1 MTENINAFIS
11 NICYQFINSCI
22 LSAEPIGDGHINDT
36 YLVTASDCRYV
47 AQRIKDTADTAK
59 YEYNYGLYADILASN
74 GIKFPIWLKSKA
86 GTYFYTDGSGYNW
99 RMYSYIDGDIICAPP
114 KIEQLFFLGQGL
126 KKLHILLQKI
136 KDKPKP
142 VYPHLHDLMYYYDMY
157 CKVKDDDKNIC
168 TEYLDPAIE
177 IIISADIDKM
187 LRISVDKTSVVH
199 GDTKLANILFKDGK
213 VTGFIDF
220 DTLMKG
226 SLIEDVADCI
236 RSCCIDNGQLN
247 TDKADELV
255 KGYLDTCDDFN
266 DLKLNNKQDLHNP
279 YDVSVEHNP
288 YDASDN
294 NNPDDIIRNDIKQ
307 LPDVF
312 NKICFE
318 LGLRYYTD
326 AISKNKC
333 FKEKYPGY
341 HLERARSLFKVKW
354 PV

>member
-1 MTENINAFIS
+1 MTEDIKAVISGICVYFIDS
-11 NICYQFINSCI
+11 PIQ
-22 LSAEPIGDGHINDT
+22 SAEPIGDGHINDT
-36 YLVTASDCRYV
+36 YLVSTADGKYV
-47 AQRIKDTADTAK
+47 VQRIKDTADTVK
-59 YEYNYGLYADILASN
+59 YEYNYSLYAGILASN
-74 GIKFPIWLKSKA
+74 GLKFPVWLKSKA
-86 GTYFYTDGSGYNW
+86 GTYFYTDGSGCNW
-99 RMYSYIDGDIICAPP
+99 RMYSFIAGDIICAPP
-114 KIEQLFFLGQGL
+114 KIEHLFYLGQGL

-142 VYPHLHDLMYYYDMY
+142 VYPHLHDLQFYRDVYY
-157 CKVKDDDKNIC
+157 KVKSNKNLCNGFTDK
-168 TEYLDPAIE
+168 AIE
-177 IIISADIDKM
+177 KIIDKDIDNM
-187 LRISVDKTSVVH
+187 LNIKVDKTSVVH
-199 GDTKLANILFKDGK
+199 GDTKLANILFKDNK

-220 DTLMKG
+220 DTLMNG

-247 TDKADELV
+247 TDKANELV
-255 KGYLDTCDDFN
+255 KGYLDACDELN

-279 YDVSVEHNP
+279 YDVS
-288 YDASDN
+288 DN
-294 NNPDDIIRNDIKQ
+294 QNLNDIIKNDIKQ

>member
-1 MTENINAFIS
+1 MTENINAFIN
-11 NICYQFINSCI
+11 NICHQFINSSI

-36 YLVTASDCRYV
+36 YLVAASDVRYV
-47 AQRIKDTADTAK
+47 VQRIKDTADTAK
-59 YEYNYGLYADILASN
+59 FEYNYGLYADILASN
-74 GIKFPIWLKSKA
+74 GIKFPVWLKNKA

-126 KKLHILLQKI
+126 KQLHILLQKI
-136 KDKPKP
+136 NDKPKP
-142 VYPHLHDLMYYYDMY
+142 VYPHLHDLEFYYDMY
-157 CKVKDDDKNIC
+157 CKVIDGKNLC
-168 TEYLDPAIE
+168 TEYKDPAIE
-177 IIISADIDKM
+177 NIISADIDKM
-187 LRISVDKTSVVH
+187 LKIDVDKTSVVH
-199 GDTKLANILFKDGK
+199 GDTKLANILFKDNK

-220 DTLMKG
+220 DTLMNG

-236 RSCCIDNGQLN
+236 RSCCIDNGRLN
-247 TDKADELV
+247 TDKANELV
-255 KGYLDTCDDFN
+255 KGYLDAC
-266 DLKLNNKQDLHNP
+266 
-279 YDVSVEHNP
+279 
-288 YDASDN
+288 DASDN
-294 NNPDDIIRNDIKQ
+294 HNPDDIIRNDIKQ

-354 PV
+354 PVGR

>member
-1 MTENINAFIS
+1 
-11 NICYQFINSCI
+11 
-22 LSAEPIGDGHINDT
+22 
-36 YLVTASDCRYV
+36 
-47 AQRIKDTADTAK
+47 
-59 YEYNYGLYADILASN
+59 
-74 GIKFPIWLKSKA
+74 
-86 GTYFYTDGSGYNW
+86 
-99 RMYSYIDGDIICAPP
+99 MYSYIDGDIICAPP

-136 KDKPKP
+136 NDKPKP

-157 CKVKDDDKNIC
+157 CKVKDDDKYIC

-177 IIISADIDKM
+177 NIISADIDKM
-187 LRISVDKTSVVH
+187 LKISVDKTSVVH

-220 DTLMKG
+220 DTLMNG
-226 SLIEDVADCI
+226 SSIEDVADCI
-236 RSCCIDNGQLN
+236 RSCCIDNGLLN
-247 TDKADELV
+247 TDKANELV

-266 DLKLNNKQDLHNP
+266 EPNNMQDTQNLQNQFNTTGKQNI
-279 YDVSVEHNP
+279 
-288 YDASDN
+288 N
-294 NNPDDIIRNDIKQ
+294 NIIRNDIKQ

>member
-1 MTENINAFIS
+1 M
-11 NICYQFINSCI
+11 
-22 LSAEPIGDGHINDT
+22 
-36 YLVTASDCRYV
+36 V
-47 AQRIKDTADTAK
+47 QRIKDTADTAK
-59 YEYNYGLYADILASN
+59 YEYNYSLYADILASN
-74 GIKFPIWLKSKA
+74 GIKFPVWLKNKA

-157 CKVKDDDKNIC
+157 CKVKDDDKNLC

-177 IIISADIDKM
+177 NIISADIDKM
-187 LRISVDKTSVVH
+187 QRISVDKTSVVH

-220 DTLMKG
+220 DTLMNG

-236 RSCCIDNGQLN
+236 RSCCIDNGRLN
-247 TDKADELV
+247 TDKANELV
-255 KGYLDTCDDFN
+255 KGYLDACDEFN
-266 DLKLNNKQDLHNP
+266 ELNIMQDTQNLQNIYDTTGKQNI
-279 YDVSVEHNP
+279 
-288 YDASDN
+288 N
-294 NNPDDIIRNDIKQ
+294 NIIKNDIKQ

>member
-11 NICYQFINSCI
+11 NICHQFINSRI
-22 LSAEPIGDGHINDT
+22 MSAEPIGDGHINDT
-36 YLVTASDCRYV
+36 YLVSAADGKYV
-47 AQRIKDTADTAK
+47 VQRIKDTADTAK

-74 GIKFPIWLKSKA
+74 GIKFPVWLKSKA

-99 RMYSYIDGDIICAPP
+99 RMYRYIDGDIICDTP

-126 KKLHILLQKI
+126 KKLHIMLQKI
-136 KDKPKP
+136 NDKPKP
-142 VYPHLHDLMYYYDMY
+142 IYPHLHDLMYYYDMY
-157 CKVKDDDKNIC
+157 CKVKDDDKYIC

-177 IIISADIDKM
+177 NIISADIDKM
-187 LRISVDKTSVVH
+187 LKISVDKTSVVH

-220 DTLMKG
+220 DTLMNG
-226 SLIEDVADCI
+226 SSIEDVADCI
-236 RSCCIDNGQLN
+236 RSCCIDNGLLN
-247 TDKADELV
+247 TDKANELV

-266 DLKLNNKQDLHNP
+266 EPNNMQDTQNLQNQFNTTGKQNI
-279 YDVSVEHNP
+279 
-288 YDASDN
+288 N
-294 NNPDDIIRNDIKQ
+294 NIIRNDIKQ

-318 LGLRYYTD
+318 LGLKYYTD

>member
-1 MTENINAFIS
+1 MTKNINAFIS
-11 NICYQFINSCI
+11 NICHQFINSSI
-22 LSAEPIGDGHINDT
+22 LSEEPIGDGHINDT
-36 YLVTASDCRYV
+36 YLVATSDGRYV
-47 AQRIKDTADTAK
+47 VQRIKDTADTAK
-59 YEYNYGLYADILASN
+59 YEYNYSLYADILASN
-74 GIKFPIWLKSKA
+74 GIKFPVWLKNKA

-114 KIEQLFFLGQGL
+114 KIEHLFFLGQGL

-136 KDKPKP
+136 NAKPKP

-157 CKVKDDDKNIC
+157 CKVKDDDKNLC

-177 IIISADIDKM
+177 KIISADIDKM
-187 LRISVDKTSVVH
+187 LRISLDKTSVVH
-199 GDTKLANILFKDGK
+199 GDTKLANILFKDNK

-220 DTLMKG
+220 DTLKNG

-255 KGYLDTCDDFN
+255 KGYLNTCDDFN
-266 DLKLNNKQDLHNP
+266 ELNNMQDTQNLQNQYDTTGKQNLN
-279 YDVSVEHNP
+279 Y
-288 YDASDN
+288 
-294 NNPDDIIRNDIKQ
+294 IIRNDIKQ

>member
-1 MTENINAFIS
+1 MTEDIKAVISGICVYFIDS
-11 NICYQFINSCI
+11 PIQ
-22 LSAEPIGDGHINDT
+22 SAEPIGDGHINDT
-36 YLVTASDCRYV
+36 YLVSAADGKYV
-47 AQRIKDTADTAK
+47 VQRIKDTADTAK

-74 GIKFPIWLKSKA
+74 GIKFPVWLKNMA

-99 RMYSYIDGDIICAPP
+99 RMYSYIDGDIIRAPQ
-114 KIEQLFFLGQGL
+114 KIEHLFSLGQGL

-157 CKVKDDDKNIC
+157 CKVKDDDKKLC
-168 TEYLDPAIE
+168 TEYLDPVIE
-177 IIISADIDKM
+177 NKISADIDKM

-199 GDTKLANILFKDGK
+199 GDTKLTNILFKDGK

-220 DTLMKG
+220 DTLMNG

-266 DLKLNNKQDLHNP
+266 EPNNMQDTQNLQNQYDTTGKQNI
-279 YDVSVEHNP
+279 
-288 YDASDN
+288 N
-294 NNPDDIIRNDIKQ
+294 NIIRNDIKQ